1 MCIVLIFPME
11 SCTSSKY
18 QSARVQCNWKLPRV
32 VRVATAVLNE
42 NATLAGRVW
51 GCSVSAWVSRVCS
64 LLVSYNHICALCG
77 FRELT
82 TCLLAAGLGE

>member
-64 LLVSYNHICALCG
+64 CLFHIIIFVLFVG
-77 FRELT
+77 S
-82 TCLLAAGLGE
+82 GS